1 MPSRALILAI
11 VCLAS
16 AADTGAQSNNWR
28 QCVADTTPA
37 AIEACT
43 SVIFLDP
50 KNDGAFINRG
60 IAFRRIGDLERALSD
75 YNEAIRL
82 NPLAADA
89 FNNRGNA
96 FKELNQFDRA
106 MQDYDEAIRLNPHY
120 AHAYNNRG
128 VIFLESGQPER
139 AADDFDQA
147 IGCDPAY
154 ANAFRNRGLA
164 RTDQREF
171 DRALADFDAAF
182 RLDPEIG
189 HGSEYALALYGRGLA
204 RQRGGVAGGD
214 DDIQEARRL
223 LPEVAEVMDEEGVR

>member
-1 MPSRALILAI
+1 MSSRALVLVL
-11 VCLAS
+11 VCFA
-16 AADTGAQSNNWR
+16 AVADTGAQSNSWR

-50 KNDGAFINRG
+50 TNDGAFINRG
-60 IAFRRIGDLERALSD
+60 IAYRRIGDLERALSD

-96 FKELNQFDRA
+96 YKELDQFDRA
-106 MQDYDEAIRLNPHY
+106 IQDYDEAIRLNPHY

-128 VIFLESGQPER
+128 VIFLESGRPDR

-171 DRALADFDAAF
+171 DRALKDFDAAF
-182 RLDPEIG
+182 RLNPDMG

-204 RQRGGVAGGD
+204 RQRSGEAGGD
-214 DDIQEARRL
+214 EDIQEARRL
-223 LPEVAEVMDEEGVR
+223 LPEVAEVTAEEGVK

>member
-1 MPSRALILAI
+1 VPWRALILLA
-11 VCLAS
+11 VCLVAV
-16 AADTGAQSNNWR
+16 ADTGAQSNSWR

-43 SVIFLDP
+43 LIISLDP

-60 IAFRRIGDLERALSD
+60 IAYRRIGDLERALLD
-75 YNEAIRL
+75 YHEAIRL

-96 FKELNQFDRA
+96 YKELNQFDRA
-106 MQDYDEAIRLNPHY
+106 IQDYDEAIRLNPHY

-139 AADDFDQA
+139 AAADFDYA

-164 RTDQREF
+164 RTEQRQF
-171 DRALADFDAAF
+171 DRALNDFDAAF
-182 RLDPEIG
+182 RLNPEIG
-189 HGSEYALALYGRGLA
+189 HGAEYALALYGRGLE
-204 RQRGGVAGGD
+204 RQRDGDAGGNA
-214 DDIQEARRL
+214 DIDEARRL
-223 LPEVAEVMDEEGVR
+223 LPEVADVTADEDIK

>member
-1 MPSRALILAI
+1 MPSRALTLLA
-11 VCLAS
+11 VCLA
-16 AADTGAQSNNWR
+16 AVADTGAQSNSWR

-43 SVIFLDP
+43 SIISLDP

-60 IAFRRIGDLERALSD
+60 IAYRRAGDLERALLD

-96 FKELNQFDRA
+96 YKELNQFDRA
-106 MQDYDEAIRLNPHY
+106 IQDYDEAIRLNPHY

-139 AADDFDQA
+139 A
-147 IGCDPAY
+147 G
-154 ANAFRNRGLA
+154 A
-164 RTDQREF
+164 RF
-171 DRALADFDAAF
+171 
-182 RLDPEIG
+182 G
-189 HGSEYALALYGRGLA
+189 
-204 RQRGGVAGGD
+204 
-214 DDIQEARRL
+214 
-223 LPEVAEVMDEEGVR
+223 